1 MSAPRTLEEKQA
13 ERDRLMK
20 AYRAHKREEWTELCE
35 AEPRLA
41 GFKTALRREREPR
54 VIARKLADSWL
65 RRADP
70 RVRFRALQLI
80 EQHSQ
85 RERRYL
91 GLQPLDDPLPPART
105 LFMVAKELLAVR

>member
-1 MSAPRTLEEKQA
+1 MTAPRTLEEKQA
-13 ERDRLMK
+13 ERDWLMK
-20 AYRAHKREEWTELCE
+20 AYRATKREEWAELCE

-54 VIARKLADSWL
+54 VIARKLSDSWL
-65 RRADP
+65 RFADD
-70 RVRFRALQLI
+70 RTRFAALGLI
-80 EQHSQ
+80 LKHSD

-105 LFMVAKELLAVR
+105 LFMVAKEILAVR